1 MDSPQISQIV
11 RKYVLENIRGDK
23 SFIESQ
29 TLLFQDD
36 YFDSIGLYLL
46 VSFLESE
53 FSFVTLDTDM
63 RIENFESI
71 EAIEKFVLSKISN

>member
-1 MDSPQISQIV
+1 MDSYQIGQIV
-11 RKYVLENIRGDK
+11 KKYVLENIRGDK
-23 SFIESQ
+23 SMIGSQ

-53 FSFVTLDTDM
+53 FSFVTLDTDL
-63 RIENFESI
+63 RIENFESM
-71 EAIEKFVLSKISN
+71 ETIEKFVLSKITV

>member
-53 FSFVTLDTDM
+53 FSFVTLDTDL
-63 RIENFESI
+63 RIENFESM
-71 EAIEKFVLSKISN
+71 ETIEKFVLSKITV